1 MRACFI
7 PNMILFT
14 TAISA
19 LRNPTREV
27 GGEDPA
33 DEPIGPPPRLFPW
46 GYAEQ
51 VLHDPPSEE
60 QVARIENINSNE
72 EVPAEL
78 RRAAVSMMRYFHDL
92 GVVRLEGREIR
103 MEAGLMPL
111 EERAVT
117 EEVVDVGED
126 SDETAKEGSARVKEG
141 EDDESEG
148 EDGDESD
155 ADSVAGSER
164 AHAEFGPS
172 HGITQGGVEGSDGNI
187 QRAAV
192 AEEVAP
198 MDRPSRVGGV
208 MAVPMRFRLAPNMTM
223 DDVPTRLRRI
233 RVPLEPGNEWES
245 RRGRTVPEMARG
257 SNGKWFVCGRS
268 PL

>member
-33 DEPIGPPPRLFPW
+33 DEPIGPPPVLFPW
-46 GYAEQ
+46 GHAEQ
-51 VLHDPPSEE
+51 VLHDPPREE
-60 QVARIENINSNE
+60 QVAPIESISSNE
-72 EVPAEL
+72 EVPVEL

-92 GVVRLEGREIR
+92 GVVRLEGRDLR
-103 MEAGLMPL
+103 TEAGLRPL
-111 EERAVT
+111 EGRVAA

-126 SDETAKEGSARVKEG
+126 SDATAKEGSG
-141 EDDESEG
+141 ERED
-148 EDGDESD
+148 EDGESDVQGEDESD

-164 AHAEFGPS
+164 AQTEFGPG
-172 HGITQGGVEGSDGNI
+172 HGNTEVGVEESNGNP
-187 QRAAV
+187 QQAAV
-192 AEEVAP
+192 TEEIAP

-208 MAVPMRFRLAPNMTM
+208 MAVPMRFRLGPNMTM

-233 RVPLEPGNEWES
+233 RVPLEPGNERES

>member
-33 DEPIGPPPRLFPW
+33 DEPIGPPPQLFPW

-51 VLHDPPSEE
+51 VLDDPPSEE
-60 QVARIENINSNE
+60 QVAAIQGINSNE

-78 RRAAVSMMRYFHDL
+78 RRAAVSMMRYFHEL
-92 GVVRLEGREIR
+92 GVVRLEGTDLRA
-103 MEAGLMPL
+103 EAGLRPL
-111 EERAVT
+111 EERVVT
-117 EEVVDVGED
+117 EEVVDIGED
-126 SDETAKEGSARVKEG
+126 SDETAKEDSG
-141 EDDESEG
+141 ERQG
-148 EDGDESD
+148 EDGESEDEDGNESD

-164 AHAEFGPS
+164 AHTEFGPG
-172 HGITQGGVEGSDGNI
+172 HGNTDGGVEESNGNV
-187 QRAAV
+187 QRATV
-192 AEEVAP
+192 TEEMALI
-198 MDRPSRVGGV
+198 DRPSRVGGV

-233 RVPLEPGNEWES
+233 RVPLGPGNERES